1 MEKGIFVAT
10 SESFEELSELTKS
23 VLNDLSMEENS
34 KEISDNILSLEF
46 SKQLLV
52 INDII
57 NNLYSLTDR
66 SKIEIKTI
74 EKFLIQKEFKPHRE
88 ILVDIFFDEGHDG
101 LSRTQLLEL
110 HEKTHNIV
118 IDLSKI

>member
-23 VLNDLSMEENS
+23 VLNYLSMEENS
-34 KEISDNILSLEF
+34 KEISNNILSLEF

-74 EKFLIQKEFKPHRE
+74 EKFLIQKEFRIHRE
-88 ILVDIFFDEGHDG
+88 ILTDVFLIKVVMD
-101 LSRTQLLEL
+101 
-110 HEKTHNIV
+110 
-118 IDLSKI
+118 